1 MSWILRALVSSAVS
15 VPLLAAEPAFPADPE
30 PVTVGPCE
38 RPEPRQIDF
47 RVGDWEVRTAE
58 GQVTGSHRVVDP
70 DPAGESAGGG
80 T

>member
-15 VPLLAAEPAFPADPE
+15 VPLLAAEPAFPAGPE
-30 PVTVGPCE
+30 PAAVRPCE
-38 RPEPRQIDF
+38 RPEARPFDF
-47 RVGDWEVRTAE
+47 RVGDWEVGAADGR
-58 GQVTGSHRVVDP
+58 VTGSRGVVDR